1 LNRSRG
7 LVSLKKENTI
17 VKPEEFSMVTL
28 HVSVLVQTIYRF
40 KVPFRFIATSALLLG
55 IFGQSFLL
63 GGAVMASAQVQQEKR
78 ASKTRKSKKKKSR
91 PQIPSV
97 GTFIT
102 PDSFQNVPREPVA
115 PVQTAQPSTS
125 GEAKRTVSMTRQRDG
140 SAAGEIQSQ
149 PVVMA
154 QSAVVDVRRLSA
166 QTKSMGPRKTGSPQV
181 TVPQEMPMPGSI
193 AEVDAPSQM
202 ALINEAT
209 IDVAGPLVPSP
220 GPSQNFQGA
229 VDEALGGGPSG
240 TFTIPP
246 DTMGAVGLDKVVT
259 MLNNNMVIQDKATGA
274 VLSLVSLTSFW
285 APAGGAGHFDPRI
298 QYDPY
303 NNRWIVAAVSNA
315 QTANSSVL
323 IGLSNTPDP
332 QGTFTLFRF
341 IVGCAPGSPGCN
353 AQGGWADF
361 PMLGF
366 NKNWL
371 VVTWNQFTINTGA
384 FTDGRA
390 LVLDY
395 PTARSGTAVGTLFS
409 GASAAI
415 GGFCLHPATTFSPT
429 EETLYLPTHISS
441 AGATYRLHSITGSPA
456 APIFN
461 VDPANRTRPGGGWTQ
476 PGGDF
481 LPQQCIPGVGAPT
494 QTCPATPRRI
504 DVGDAFIRS
513 NVVFRNGKIF
523 YPQTI
528 ALPAGGL
535 TTNSRSVAQW
545 TVLNSNG
552 TFNDGGRVEDPTATI
567 INGGKNYG
575 YPSLSVNKNED
586 ILLGFSEAESDDYID
601 TGYTFRTGTDP
612 AGTMRDPVI
621 YKEGEDY
628 YSKTFSGTRN
638 RWGDYSHTVVDPVND
653 RDLWT
658 VQEYAM
664 LRVGTTGQGSN
675 DSRWGTWW
683 AKISAPAGPGDLL
696 ISEFRVRGPGGAQD
710 EFVEIYNNSDST
722 HVVASS
728 DDSAGYSVAASDGV
742 IRCFIPNGQA
752 IPGRGHFLCVN
763 VIAYTLSSH
772 PAGTG
777 TTATPDASY
786 SLDIN
791 DNAGIALFSTQ
802 NPANFNSATRVDAV
816 GSTAEANTLYK
827 EGLGYPALTPFSI
840 DYSFYRSFCPNNVGV
855 FGTALGCTPGRG
867 SLPKD
872 TNNNSADFVFVDTNE
887 TSAGAGQ
894 RLGAP
899 GPENLSSPIER
910 NASFS
915 VLVLDASQAASLP
928 PNRVRDFTSDP
939 PNNSTF
945 GTLDI
950 RRRVV
955 NNTGAPA
962 TRLRFRVVDINTSPA
977 PSGFADLRS
986 RTSTALVVSGIN
998 DAGTCS
1004 PASAPCSITVQ
1015 GTTLEQPPS
1024 QPKGGAFNSSQS
1036 ADTVT
1041 LATPIAPGASINVR
1055 FLLGIQQTGS
1065 FRFFFNV
1072 EALP

>member
-1 LNRSRG
+1 MLTPNVTALVLNIHR
-7 LVSLKKENTI
+7 LKK
-17 VKPEEFSMVTL
+17 
-28 HVSVLVQTIYRF
+28 
-40 KVPFRFIATSALLLG
+40 PFRVIATATAMMGLL
-55 IFGQSFLL
+55 GQSFLL
-63 GGAVMASAQVQQEKR
+63 GGAVIASAQVRQEKS
-78 ASKTRKSKKKKSR
+78 ATKTKKAKKKRSQ
-91 PQIPSV
+91 PQIQSV
-97 GTFIT
+97 GTFTMPASSQHVRPSNI
-102 PDSFQNVPREPVA
+102 A
-115 PVQTAQPSTS
+115 PVQTPAQTSTQTGS
-125 GEAKRTVSMTRQRDG
+125 GGAKRPVAITLQQDVSASIELRSE
-140 SAAGEIQSQ
+140 SARL
-149 PVVMA
+149 A
-154 QSAVVDVRRLSA
+154 QSAVVDVRKLSA
-166 QTKSMGPRKTGSPQV
+166 QTKSIGPRKTGSAQV
-181 TVPQEMPMPGSI
+181 VVPQEMPVPGSI
-193 AEVDAPSQM
+193 TEVDTPLEPAAITQS
-202 ALINEAT
+202 LT
-209 IDVAGPLVPSP
+209 DVGGPLAPSP

-259 MLNNNMVIQDKATGA
+259 MLNNNMVIQDKATGS

-285 APAGGAGHFDPRI
+285 SPAGGSSHFDPRV

-303 NNRWIVAAVSNA
+303 NNRWLVAAVSNA
-315 QTANSSVL
+315 QSANSSVL
-323 IGLSNTPDP
+323 VGVSNSPDP

-366 NKNWL
+366 NKNW
-371 VVTWNQFTINTGA
+371 VVVAWNQFTINTGA

-395 PTARSGTAVGTLFS
+395 PTARTGTAVATVFA
-409 GASAAI
+409 GATAAI
-415 GGFCLHPATTFSPT
+415 GGFCLHPATTFSAT
-429 EETLYLPTHISS
+429 EESLYIPTHISS
-441 AGATYRLHSITGSPA
+441 AGATYRLHRITGTPGSPA
-456 APIFN
+456 FI

-476 PGGDF
+476 PGGDAM
-481 LPQQCIPGVGAPT
+481 PQQCIPGVGAPT
-494 QTCPATPRRI
+494 QTCPAVIRRL

-528 ALPAGGL
+528 ALPTGGL
-535 TTNSRSVAQW
+535 TINSRFAAQW
-545 TVLNSNG
+545 TALNADG
-552 TFNDGGRVEDPTATI
+552 TFADGGRVEDATATLT
-567 INGGKNYG
+567 NGGKHYS
-575 YPSLSVNKNED
+575 YPSLSVNKND
-586 ILLGFSEAESDDYID
+586 DMLLGFSESESDDYVD

-638 RWGDYSHTVVDPVND
+638 RWGDYSHTLVDPVND

-658 VQEYAM
+658 VQQYTR
-664 LRVGTTGQGSN
+664 LRVGITGQGTN

-683 AKISAPAGPGDLL
+683 AKISAPAGAGDLL
-696 ISEFRVRGPGGAQD
+696 ISEFRVRGPSGAND
-710 EFVEIYNNSDST
+710 EFVEIYNPNSSPLTVSPADG
-722 HVVASS
+722 
-728 DDSAGYSVAASDGV
+728 SAGYSLVASDGTARFTIPTGTV
-742 IRCFIPNGQA
+742 IPA
-752 IPGRGHFLCVN
+752 KGHYLGVN
-763 VIAYTLSSH
+763 SVAYSLASH
-772 PAGTG
+772 PAGDG
-777 TTATPDASY
+777 TTATGDATY
-786 SLDIN
+786 TTDIP
-791 DNAGIALFSTQ
+791 DNAGIALFSTAT
-802 NPANFNSATRVDAV
+802 PANFTLANRIDAV
-816 GSTAEANTLYK
+816 GSTSEANTLYK
-827 EGLGYPALTPFSI
+827 EGTGYPALTPFSI

-855 FGTALGCTPGRG
+855 FGTALGCTPGG
-867 SLPKD
+867 GGLPKD
-872 TNNNSADFVFVDTNE
+872 TNNNSADFVFVDTNG

-910 NASFS
+910 NTTFG
-915 VLVLDASQAASLP
+915 VVVLDVSQAASAP
-928 PNRVRDFTSDP
+928 PNRVRDLTSDP
-939 PNNSTF
+939 ANNSTF

-962 TRLRFRVVDINTSPA
+962 TRLRFRIIDINTFPA

-986 RTSTALVVSGIN
+986 RTSASVVVSGIN

-1004 PASAPCSITVQ
+1004 PAPAPCIVTVQ

-1024 QPKGGAFNSSQS
+1024 QPNGGGFNSSQS
-1036 ADTVT
+1036 TGTVT
-1041 LATPIAPGASINVR
+1041 LATPLAPGASVNVR

-1065 FRFFFNV
+1065 FRFFLTV